1 MFEVFRSISPKNDL
15 IVYYRN
21 LVLYFERVINCIL
34 RGIECYYEIPVSYT
48 VYRTTYNSLAD
59 NA

>member
-1 MFEVFRSISPKNDL
+1 MFEVFHSISPKNDL
-15 IVYYRN
+15 IVCYKN

-34 RGIECYYEIPVSYT
+34 RGIECYEIPVSYIQ
-48 VYRTTYNSLAD
+48 YRTAYNSLAD

>member
-1 MFEVFRSISPKNDL
+1 MFEVLRPISPKNDL

-34 RGIECYYEIPVSYT
+34 RGIECYYEIPVLYI
-48 VYRTTYNSLAD
+48 
-59 NA
+59 